1 MTRVDFYVL
10 ETSKAQARDKLVCRL
25 AEKAYSMDHTIYI
38 HTESSEQAQHLDNL
52 LWTFRDGS
60 FIPHQLHNEQ
70 QSETCPVIIGHNHE
84 PESHSEVLINAG
96 NDVPMFFSRFE
107 RVAEVVTQ
115 DQQQRSQARERFKF
129 YRERGYE
136 LETHNLS
143 V

>member
-10 ETSKAQARDKLVCRL
+10 ETSVPEERDKLVCRL
-25 AEKAYSMDHTIYI
+25 AEKAYSLDHTIYI
-38 HTESSEQAQHLDNL
+38 HTESPQQAQQLDNL

-96 NDVPMFFSRFE
+96 NEVPLFFSRFE

-115 DQQQRSQARERFKF
+115 DEQQREQARERFKF
-129 YRERGYE
+129 YRDRGYE
-136 LETHNLS
+136 LETHKLS
-143 V
+143 L

>member
-10 ETSKAQARDKLVCRL
+10 ETPQPQARDKLVCRL
-25 AEKAYSMDHTIYI
+25 AEKAYSMNHTIYI
-38 HTESSEQAQHLDNL
+38 HTGGSEQARHLDNL

-60 FIPHQLHNEQ
+60 FIPHQLHDEQ
-70 QSETCPVIIGHNHE
+70 QDEICPVIIGYNHE
-84 PESHSEVLINAG
+84 PETHSEVLINVS
-96 NDVPMFFSRFE
+96 DEVPMFFSRFE

-115 DQQQRSQARERFKF
+115 DEQQREQARERFKF